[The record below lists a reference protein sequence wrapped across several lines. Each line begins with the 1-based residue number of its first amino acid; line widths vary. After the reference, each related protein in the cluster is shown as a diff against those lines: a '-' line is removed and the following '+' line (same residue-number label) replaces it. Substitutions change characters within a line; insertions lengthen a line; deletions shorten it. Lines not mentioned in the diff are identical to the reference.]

1 MGAVAEDIERIWR
14 FVLKSMQDGNNDWD
28 QVAEVIKETVNTVTV
43 LENINASFLDAFS
56 DAIDGTIGVGEGEV
70 LEYPRHVTQVMQ
82 DFDAQLRG
90 RPIQGVE
97 WNGKPFQVMPFIS
110 GGTVDVEAAKLAF
123 VDCKKGI
130 WYGGVYLHYAP
141 VVSRVLVSVD
151 GTHFIGCI
159 AIGRTMDA
167 LAMIAEGN
175 SGTIWTTAYLNSTQR
190 FIKIGAV

>member
-1 MGAVAEDIERIWR
+1 MGAVAEEIERIWGL
-14 FVLKSMQDGNNDWD
+14 VLKSMQDGNNDWD
-28 QVAEVIKETVNTVTV
+28 QVAEVIEETVNTVTV

-56 DAIDGTIGVGEGEV
+56 DAIDDTIGVGKGEV

-90 RPIQGVE
+90 RPVQGVE

-123 VDCKKGI
+123 VDCQKGV
-130 WYGGVYLHYAP
+130 WFGEVFLHYAP
-141 VVSRVLVSVD
+141 IVNRVLVSVD

-159 AIGRTMDA
+159 AGTRTMDA
-167 LAMIAEGN
+167 LEMISLGD
-175 SGTIWTTAYLNSTQR
+175 SGTICTTGYLNSTGNSV
-190 FIKIGAV
+190 KVGAV

>member
-1 MGAVAEDIERIWR
+1 MGAVAEEIERIWGL
-14 FVLKSMQDGNNDWD
+14 VLKSMQDGNNDWD
-28 QVAEVIKETVNTVTV
+28 QVAEVIEETVNTVTV

-56 DAIDGTIGVGEGEV
+56 DAIDDTIGVGEGEV

-90 RPIQGVE
+90 RPVQGVE

-123 VDCKKGI
+123 VDCQKGV
-130 WYGGVYLHYAP
+130 WFGEVFLHYAP
-141 VVSRVLVSVD
+141 IVNRVLVSVD

-159 AIGRTMDA
+159 AGTRTMDA
-167 LAMIAEGN
+167 LEMISLGD
-175 SGTIWTTAYLNSTQR
+175 SGTICTTGYLNSTGNSV
-190 FIKIGAV
+190 KVGAV

>member
-1 MGAVAEDIERIWR
+1 MGAVAEEIERIWGL
-14 FVLKSMQDGNNDWD
+14 VLKSMQDGNNDWD

-56 DAIDGTIGVGEGEV
+56 DTIDDTIGVGKGEV

-82 DFDAQLRG
+82 DFDAQLRS
-90 RPIQGVE
+90 RPVQGVE

-110 GGTVDVEAAKLAF
+110 GGTVDVEGAKLAF

-130 WYGGVYLHYAP
+130 WYGEVYLHYAP
-141 VVSRVLVSVD
+141 VVGRVLVSVD
-151 GTHFIGCI
+151 GVHFIGCI

-167 LAMIAEGN
+167 LAMIAKGN
-175 SGTIWTTAYLNSTQR
+175 SGTIWTPAYLNSTQR